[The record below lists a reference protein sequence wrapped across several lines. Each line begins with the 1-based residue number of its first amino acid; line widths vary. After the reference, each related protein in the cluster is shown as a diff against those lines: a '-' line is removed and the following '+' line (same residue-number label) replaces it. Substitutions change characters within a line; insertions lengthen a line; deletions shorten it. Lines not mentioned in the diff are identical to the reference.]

1 MEKTVSRQTL
11 QRLPIYLNYLKSLPG
26 DCGEYISATAIADG
40 LGLNDVQ
47 VRKDLAQISSG
58 GRPKVGYNIS
68 ALTLDIEN
76 YLGCGEEN
84 RAVLVGVGNL
94 GRALVSYGG
103 FAKYG
108 LDIVAVFDA
117 DPRIVGESVNG
128 KPVMGMDSL
137 KAFCEKNSIRLGI
150 ISVPEQAAQT
160 VCDSLIDGGVIGI
173 WNFAPAHLSVPDS
186 VLVQNENMASSLAVL
201 SKHLS
206 KKLKSEKG

>member
-11 QRLPIYLNYLKSLPG
+11 QRLPIYLNYLKSLPP
-26 DCGEYISATAIADG
+26 DCGEYISATAIAEG

-68 ALTLDIEN
+68 ALTSDIEN
-76 YLGCGEEN
+76 YLGYGEEN

-117 DPRIVGESVNG
+117 DTRIVGQSVNG
-128 KPVMGMDSL
+128 KRVMGMDSL
-137 KAFCEKNSIRLGI
+137 KAFCEKNSIKLGI

-173 WNFAPAHLSVPDS
+173 WNFAPTHLSVPDS

-206 KKLKSEKG
+206 RKLKGEKD

>member
-1 MEKTVSRQTL
+1 MEKIVSRQTL
-11 QRLPIYLNYLKSLPG
+11 QRLPIYLNYLKSLPE
-26 DCGEYISATAIADG
+26 DCGEYISATAIAEG

-68 ALTLDIEN
+68 ALTSDIEN
-76 YLGCGEEN
+76 YLGYGEEN
-84 RAVLVGVGNL
+84 RAVLVGAGNL

-117 DPRIVGESVNG
+117 DPQIVGQSVNG
-128 KPVMGMDSL
+128 KLVMGMDTL
-137 KAFCEKNSIRLGI
+137 KAFCEKNSIKLGI

-173 WNFAPAHLSVPDS
+173 WNFAPTHLSVPDS

-206 KKLKSEKG
+206 KKLKGEKN

>member
-11 QRLPIYLNYLKSLPG
+11 QRLPIYLNYLKSLPE
-26 DCGEYISATAIADG
+26 DCGEYISATAIAEG

-68 ALTLDIEN
+68 ALTSDIEN
-76 YLGCGEEN
+76 YLGYGEEN

-117 DPRIVGESVNG
+117 DTRIVGQSVNG
-128 KPVMGMDSL
+128 KRVMGMDSL
-137 KAFCEKNSIRLGI
+137 KAFCEKNSIKLGI

-173 WNFAPAHLSVPDS
+173 WNFAPTHLSVPDS

-206 KKLKSEKG
+206 RKLKGEKD